1 MGIGTAGSIEEKIQT
16 RQTDRQAT
24 RQTHK
29 IMALRQDEHQSKSS
43 IKKWYA
49 VEHSFFKKIKKVSK
63 QTTLKLHLR
72 FFFFVTVYQLFH
84 RILKCI
90 YKIFNFSYFEL
101 YSLSV
106 YIHVRQKKPHNWEYY
121 IFRNGGVLSLDQCN
135 FLVLHEKWFSEYWIF
150 KTCLKYILTWLF
162 SWIFNSCIYFLFCLI
177 KYSSQFSGVSYQF
190 LFYLVEK
197 LNDQLAYFYHLA
209 YIWNGMLS

>member
-1 MGIGTAGSIEEKIQT
+1 MQQHNEKGKYKYPSLKPPIQWYKDQWPVKTSDNESREGQSLSQRQVAHCLHNNFLSLMGIGTAGSIEEKIQT
-16 RQTDRQAT
+16 RQTDRQTDRQAT

-84 RILKCI
+84 RILQCI
-90 YKIFNFSYFEL
+90 MFIKYLISVI
-101 YSLSV
+101 LSFTA
-106 YIHVRQKKPHNWEYY
+106 YQYTYTYDRKNPHNWEYY
-121 IFRNGGVLSLDQCN
+121 IFRKGGG
-135 FLVLHEKWFSEYWIF
+135 Y
-150 KTCLKYILTWLF
+150 
-162 SWIFNSCIYFLFCLI
+162 
-177 KYSSQFSGVSYQF
+177 
-190 LFYLVEK
+190 
-197 LNDQLAYFYHLA
+197 
-209 YIWNGMLS
+209 